1 MDLNHYLV
9 VVSAISAGR
18 GFSFNVMCGVILFNP
33 TTETNSDVRNPTMTR
48 QVHISVDILSR
59 AT

>member
-48 QVHISVDILSR
+48 QVHI
-59 AT
+59 